1 MANEFDLIQTYF
13 QPLSKGLSESELGIG
28 DDGAVLNA
36 PLNKQLV
43 VVTDAMVSGVHFPED
58 TAAYDIGWKALAVN
72 LSDLAAMGA
81 QPAFFSLALT
91 LPEADE
97 TWLAE
102 FAQGLSDLAHQQQ
115 VPLIGGD
122 TTKGPL
128 CITVTAQGWVGEGQ
142 AVLRSGA
149 KENDLICVTNTIG
162 DAALGLK
169 FALNQEEHEADI
181 STPEFSEKEVIRFI
195 QALNCPQPQN
205 AFAGLLCQFASSAID
220 ISDGLLA
227 DVSHILERSNQSL
240 DGLDAIDN
248 QISISAQIDLEKIP
262 LSKGMQKYLQVSQ
275 NWSPILHGG
284 DDYELCFTLADEA
297 YPLFKLAA
305 EQAGLSFAVIGKMVA
320 GKGEVILRKEGEK
333 LDDLYQSKQGVSDKE
348 NAFSSAGYLHFK

>member
-13 QPLSKGLSESELGIG
+13 QPLSDGLSESELGIG

-43 VVTDAMVSGVHFPED
+43 VVTDTMVSGVHFPEE

-81 QPAFFSLALT
+81 KPAFFSLALT

-102 FAQGLSDLAHQQQ
+102 FTQGLADLARQQQ

-128 CITVTAQGWVGEGQ
+128 SITVTAQGWVGEGQ
-142 AVLRSGA
+142 AVQRSGA

-169 FALNQEEHEADI
+169 FALNQKEHEADI
-181 STPEFSEKEVIRFI
+181 SKPEFSEREIISFI

-220 ISDGLLA
+220 ISDGLVA
-227 DVSHILERSNQSL
+227 DVGHILERSNQQ
-240 DGLDAIDN
+240 LDAIDT
-248 QISISAQIDLEKIP
+248 QASISAQIDLEKIP
-262 LSKGMQKYLQVSQ
+262 LSEGMQNYLQVAQ

-284 DDYELCFTLADEA
+284 DDYELCFTLTDEA

-320 GKGEVILRKEGEK
+320 GKGEVILRKQGEK
-333 LDDLYQSKQGVSDKE
+333 LDDLYQSKQQLSDDE
-348 NAFSSAGYLHFK
+348 HASTSAGYLHFK